1 MFEAFFYKNSHIDTR
16 NETGLPWLLLG
27 RPVINGITTFIV
39 SVITTSF
46 ITMISLSASIGR
58 SLPWPK
64 LRLRGSAYMVF
75 RLVV

>member
-1 MFEAFFYKNSHIDTR
+1 MPVMSARPHREHSQI
-16 NETGLPWLLLG
+16 LLS
-27 RPVINGITTFIV
+27 RTVIIGITTFIV
-39 SVITTSF
+39 SVITTSC
-46 ITMISLSASIGR
+46 ITMISLSVSIGR